1 MNAFPMVT
9 KEDSMKTKLFLR
21 PIPHPQSLHE
31 FLG

>member
-9 KEDSMKTKLFLR
+9 KKDSIKIRLFLR
-21 PIPHPQSLHE
+21 LILHPESLHE